1 MEYSKPQL
9 RFVATKA
16 EDAVADIC
24 WAYATGH
31 SGKSFYLNTPGP
43 GYAELAIYETT
54 GGCDGAI
61 VTIVGYHNGAS
72 AATGEAAIKEAL
84 AIAGGNSAEPF
95 KGSPFEKKVSSKWS

>member
-9 RFVATKA
+9 RFVATRA

-31 SGKSFYLNTPGP
+31 SGKSFYYDTPGA

-54 GGCDGAI
+54 NGCTGAV

-72 AATGEAAIKEAL
+72 AETGEAAVRA
-84 AIAGGNSAEPF
+84 AIALGGGSKAQPF
-95 KGSPFEKKVSSKWS
+95 KGSPFEKKPDPSWS